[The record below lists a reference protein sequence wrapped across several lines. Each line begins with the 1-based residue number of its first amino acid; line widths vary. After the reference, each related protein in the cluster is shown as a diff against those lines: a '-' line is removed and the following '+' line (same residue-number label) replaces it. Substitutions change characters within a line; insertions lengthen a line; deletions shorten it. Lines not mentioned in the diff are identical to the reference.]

1 MQSSTYQDYQKE
13 CVESEHAREIFC
25 LKSTACRV
33 YTRNSVDV
41 DYCTEIITFRVK
53 FSEKNQNLFLTIYTH
68 YHMLYILLP
77 IGIIICVFASILS
90 RVCAAAVAAE
100 AKHNLQG

>member
-1 MQSSTYQDYQKE
+1 MSCIYPKQRGRRLLYG
-13 CVESEHAREIFC
+13 
-25 LKSTACRV
+25 
-33 YTRNSVDV
+33 
-41 DYCTEIITFRVK
+41 TEIITFRVK
-53 FSEKNQNLFLTIYTH
+53 FSEKNQNLFFNNIHTIITRV
-68 YHMLYILLP
+68 LYILLP